1 MAPNQVSSPQSVPDV
16 MATDVARAT
25 RRTMRLSIVE
35 GGLMQVFLNWTSG
48 AVLVGYLLALGASP
62 THIAL
67 VGSVP
72 LLAQLASP
80 LGAFAA
86 EVLGRRRA
94 IAALLGAIGRASW
107 IFAAFLPQL
116 AVPDALR
123 PTLLVVLVFFAS
135 TFHAATATIWT
146 AWMGD
151 VVPEDRRG
159 RYFGMRTG
167 VLGVIGM
174 VANLGAGVFLDRV
187 AAPLSFQLVLAVAV
201 LASLLAVGLY
211 FLHYDP
217 PTETRTVKL
226 SDIISVP
233 LMHGNF
239 KRFLGFAVYWQFV
252 VMLGAPFVM
261 PYFLEELRMSFTQV
275 AIWTSTAAITALV
288 TTILWGRV
296 ADRTGNKGV
305 LVIGTFLAGLL
316 LPVNWI
322 LAGLTGNL
330 TFIWVSAVCDAIAWG
345 AIGPAVFNL
354 ALGSA
359 PRAGRVAFIASYSL
373 VQGVA
378 GFVGGALSGPL
389 LELFRS
395 FSYSGFIPGWTGYH
409 TLFVVT
415 ALGRMSAF
423 VWLRPVHEEGSW
435 PTRDLLRAVTAGF
448 RRSRWR

>member
-1 MAPNQVSSPQSVPDV
+1 MAANQVSPRKSVKN
-16 MATDVARAT
+16 MSESDVAEAT
-25 RRTMRLSIVE
+25 RRTMRLSILE

-48 AVLVGYLLALGASP
+48 AVLVGYLISLGASP

-80 LGAFAA
+80 LGAYAA
-86 EVLGRRRA
+86 EVLGRRRV
-94 IAALLGAIGRASW
+94 IAASLGAVGRLSW
-107 IFAAFLPQL
+107 LLAAFLPQL
-116 AVPDALR
+116 AVPDAVK
-123 PTLLVVLVFFAS
+123 PTLLVALVFFAS
-135 TFHAATATIWT
+135 TFHAATATVWT

-151 VVPEDRRG
+151 VVPDDRRG

-174 VANLGAGVFLDRV
+174 AANLGAGIFLDRV
-187 AAPLSFQLVLAVAV
+187 GAPLNFQVVLAVAV
-201 LASLLAVGLY
+201 AASLLAVGLY

-217 PTETRTVKL
+217 PSERRPVRL
-226 SDIISVP
+226 SDIITVP
-233 LMHGNF
+233 IRHANF
-239 KRFLGFAVYWQFV
+239 RRFLGFAIYWQFV

-275 AIWTSTAAITALV
+275 AVWTSTAAVSALF

-305 LVIGTFLAGLL
+305 LAVGTFLAGLL
-316 LPVNWI
+316 LPANWI

-330 TFIWVSAVCDAIAWG
+330 TYIWISAVCDAIAWG

-354 ALGSA
+354 ALGAA

-373 VQGVA
+373 VQGIA
-378 GFVGGALSGPL
+378 GFTGGALSGPL
-389 LELFRS
+389 LELFGS
-395 FSYSGFIPGWTGYH
+395 FSYSGFIPGWSGYH
-409 TLFVVT
+409 TLFTLT
-415 ALGRMSAF
+415 AVGRMSA
-423 VWLRPVHEEGSW
+423 WLWLKPVKEENSW
-435 PTRDLLRAVTAGF
+435 RTRDLLRSATSGF